1 MARGAADR
9 ASRSNRYRLIQPG
22 LDSRLMTQ
30 FHDHLRVTFT
40 QGLQREQIL
49 PIALPVVNETSGFD
63 AVHLDC

>member
-1 MARGAADR
+1 
-9 ASRSNRYRLIQPG
+9 
-22 LDSRLMTQ
+22 MTQ

-49 PIALPVVNETSGFD
+49 PIAFPVVNETSGFD